1 MKNYYDYI
9 CKQINGKGETIFEMI
24 GTKSNLYKWALDNT
38 KGEIKTFISNRTTGE
53 VEITCIGRGAK
64 FPTVKMS

>member
-1 MKNYYDYI
+1 MKNCYDYI
-9 CKQINGKGETIFEMI
+9 CKQINSKGETTFEMV

-38 KGEIKTFISNRTTGE
+38 KGEFKSFISNRTTGAI
-53 VEITCIGRGAK
+53 EITCIGRGVN